1 MTALSPS
8 ARFLTLLRREWLQH
22 KAGWLVI
29 VAVPPLI
36 GLLLL
41 LVGQVTIDIDDED
54 RTFVFDRVPAL
65 ALAAATMLGSGVLTF
80 LLAWAATLIVAPTV
94 VRRDVQDRSIEFWL
108 SLPTGHAASVTA
120 PLLAHLVLF
129 PLAALLVGMAV
140 GIPLSLAVV
149 ARFIGLAEWLTL
161 PWDSLAAVWLAVT
174 LRMALA
180 LVLATLWLSPLIL
193 LVEAA
198 SAWLKRWGI
207 PAVVLGIT
215 VAGNVL
221 EKVFGFSWV
230 WDFGQRL
237 FTRAGRSFFTGKVQ
251 GGLNFGP
258 GRDPMQQISDFPGQL
273 LQDAGHAVAALA
285 DPLLLPALAVAVG
298 CFGLLVLRRR
308 QGH

>member
-198 SAWLKRWGI
+198 SAWLKR
-207 PAVVLGIT
+207 
-215 VAGNVL
+215 
-221 EKVFGFSWV
+221 
-230 WDFGQRL
+230 
-237 FTRAGRSFFTGKVQ
+237 
-251 GGLNFGP
+251 
-258 GRDPMQQISDFPGQL
+258 
-273 LQDAGHAVAALA
+273 
-285 DPLLLPALAVAVG
+285 
-298 CFGLLVLRRR
+298 
-308 QGH
+308 